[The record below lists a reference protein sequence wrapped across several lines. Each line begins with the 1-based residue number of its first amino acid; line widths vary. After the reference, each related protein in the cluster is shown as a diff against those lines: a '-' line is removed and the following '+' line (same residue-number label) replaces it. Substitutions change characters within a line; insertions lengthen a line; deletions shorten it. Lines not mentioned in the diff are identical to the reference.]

1 MTCPAEHPNGVTV
14 YKKRDA
20 WDYILWAAIVAFWAV
35 VFYMLYR
42 AIYCPKGP
50 CL

>member
-20 WDYILWAAIVAFWAV
+20 WDYILWAAIVAFFAFIAFV
-35 VFYMLYR
+35 AFRFISAYGV
-42 AIYCPKGP
+42 P
-50 CL
+50 